1 MRGLH
6 QLPQALSH
14 RGDPR
19 ARGRAHIIEQ
29 RCIDC
34 GECIRQCQHHA
45 KVPTTDPLAAINR
58 FPYKI
63 ALPAPALYGSSRS
76 CRTSRRWPGLRMMG
90 FDEVYDVARGADIVS
105 MAVQERLKQP
115 DCPRPLISSSC
126 PAVVRLIQIRFPELI
141 DNIVDVRS
149 PMEMAAVSARR
160 EFCEKH
166 SVKPEEVGCFFI
178 SPCAAKMTA
187 IRRPLGHQKS
197 AVDGV
202 ISIVEVFG
210 LLSTNIRKA
219 PPAQDERDEA
229 FRATGLGLGW
239 ARTGG
244 EALAAG
250 IENALA
256 VDGIDQVAKVLE
268 EIENNRLPELTF
280 FEGLSCVGGCV
291 GGPLTL
297 ENGFIA
303 RNRIRALVRRLPA
316 KRPDENIAK
325 AEFDSL
331 KDQLRFDSAIEPV
344 KAMQL
349 DQDLQKALSMM
360 DQIEEIRQA
369 AGFGLRL
376 LRLAHL
382 PGAGRGHRR
391 RLRPRDGLP
400 VRPEGAGAGNGQAD
414 GVAVGKHALIARS
427 KHPKILPVFL
437 MRRKGPAHA

>member
-1 MRGLH
+1 MTGTMHSVTLDKSKCVGCTNCLKHCPTEAIRVHG
-6 QLPQALSH
+6 
-14 RGDPR
+14 
-19 ARGRAHIIEQ
+19 GRAHIIEQ

-63 ALPAPALYGSSRS
+63 ALPAPALYGQFKKLPSLSAVAQ
-76 CRTSRRWPGLRMMG
+76 GLRMMG

-105 MAVQERLKQP
+105 MAVRERLSEP

-141 DNIVDVRS
+141 DNIVDLRS

-160 EFCEKH
+160 EFCQKYG
-166 SVKPEEVGCFFI
+166 VKPEEVGCFFI

-187 IRRPLGHQKS
+187 IRRPLGHETS

-210 LLSTNIRKA
+210 LLSTNIRKST
-219 PPAQDERDEA
+219 PVENEGDEA

-239 ARTGG
+239 AKTGG

-268 EIENNRLPELTF
+268 EIENNRLPDLAF

-303 RNRIRALVRRLPA
+303 RNRIRDLVRRLPA
-316 KRPDENIAK
+316 KAPDENIKK
-325 AEFDSL
+325 AEYESL
-331 KDQLRFDSAIEPV
+331 REQLRFDEAIEPV

-349 DQDLQKALSMM
+349 DKDLQKALSMM
-360 DQIEEIRQA
+360 DQIEEIRQ
-369 AGFGLRL
+369 R
-376 LRLAHL
+376 L
-382 PGAGRGHRR
+382 PGLDCGSCGSPTCQALAEDIVTGFAHETDCLFVLKERVREMAKQMVSISENT
-391 RLRPRDGLP
+391 RL
-400 VRPEGAGAGNGQAD
+400 
-414 GVAVGKHALIARS
+414 
-427 KHPKILPVFL
+427 
-437 MRRKGPAHA
+437 

>member
-1 MRGLH
+1 MTSYMHSVTLDKSKCVGCTNCLKQCPTEAIRVHG
-6 QLPQALSH
+6 
-14 RGDPR
+14 
-19 ARGRAHIIEQ
+19 GRAHIIEE

-34 GECIRQCQHHA
+34 GECIRRCQHHA

-58 FPYKI
+58 FHYKI
-63 ALPAPALYGSSRS
+63 ALPAPALYGQFKKLPNLSAVAR
-76 CRTSRRWPGLRMMG
+76 GLRMMG

-105 MAVQERLKQP
+105 MAVKERLAQP
-115 DCPRPLISSSC
+115 GCPRPLISSSC

-149 PMEMAAVSARR
+149 PMEIAAVSARR
-160 EFCEKH
+160 EFCEKNG
-166 SVKPEEVGCFFI
+166 VRPEEVGCFFI

-187 IRRPLGHQKS
+187 IRRPLGHRDS

-202 ISIVEVFG
+202 ISIIEVFG

-219 PPAQDERDEA
+219 AQAGADGGDADEA

-239 ARTGG
+239 AKSGG

-268 EIENNRLPELTF
+268 EIENNRLPDLTF

-303 RNRIRALVRRLPA
+303 KNRIRDLVRRLPA
-316 KRPDENIAK
+316 KLPDENIRRE
-325 AEFDSL
+325 EFESL
-331 KDQLRFDSAIEPV
+331 HGELYFDDEISPI

-349 DQDLQKALSMM
+349 DPDLQKALKMM
-360 DQIEEIRQA
+360 DQIEEIRQ
-369 AGFGLRL
+369 R
-376 LRLAHL
+376 L
-382 PGAGRGHRR
+382 PGLDCGSCGSPTCQALAEDIVMGYAHETDCLFVLKER
-391 RLRPRDGLP
+391 
-400 VRPEGAGAGNGQAD
+400 VREMAKQMVWLSENT
-414 GVAVGKHALIARS
+414 R
-427 KHPKILPVFL
+427 
-437 MRRKGPAHA
+437 M

>member
-1 MRGLH
+1 MINYMHSVTLDKSKCVGCTNCLKHCPTEAIRVHG
-6 QLPQALSH
+6 
-14 RGDPR
+14 
-19 ARGRAHIIEQ
+19 GRAHIIEQ

-34 GECIRQCQHHA
+34 GECIRECQHHA

-63 ALPAPALYGSSRS
+63 ALPAPALYGQFKKLPNLSAVAQ
-76 CRTSRRWPGLRMMG
+76 GLRMMG

-105 MAVQERLKQP
+105 MAVQEKLKDP
-115 DCPRPLISSSC
+115 NCPRPLISSSC

-160 EFCEKH
+160 EFCEKNNV
-166 SVKPEEVGCFFI
+166 SPSEVGCFFI

-187 IRRPLGHQKS
+187 IRRPLGHKTS

-219 PPAQDERDEA
+219 TPASDDRDEA

-239 ARTGG
+239 AKSGG

-297 ENGFIA
+297 ENGFIS
-303 RNRIRALVRRLPA
+303 RNRIRDLVRRLPA
-316 KRPDENIAK
+316 QKPDENIARREYE
-325 AEFDSL
+325 ALGDDLYFD
-331 KDQLRFDSAIEPV
+331 DEIRPI

-349 DQDLQKALSMM
+349 DQDLEKALSMM
-360 DQIEEIRQA
+360 DRIEEIRQ
-369 AGFGLRL
+369 R
-376 LRLAHL
+376 L
-382 PGAGRGHRR
+382 PGLDCGSCGSPTCQALAEDIVFGFAHETDCLFVLKER
-391 RLRPRDGLP
+391 
-400 VRPEGAGAGNGQAD
+400 VREMAKQMVSLSENT
-414 GVAVGKHALIARS
+414 R
-427 KHPKILPVFL
+427 
-437 MRRKGPAHA
+437 M

>member
-1 MRGLH
+1 MTNYMHSVTLDKSKCVGCTNCLKHCPTEAIRVHG
-6 QLPQALSH
+6 
-14 RGDPR
+14 
-19 ARGRAHIIEQ
+19 GRAHIIEQ

-63 ALPAPALYGSSRS
+63 ALPAPALYGQFKKLPSLSAVAQA
-76 CRTSRRWPGLRMMG
+76 LRMMG

-105 MAVQERLKQP
+105 MAVQERLAQP

-160 EFCEKH
+160 EFCEKNH
-166 SVKPEEVGCFFI
+166 VKPEDVGCFFI

-187 IRRPLGHQKS
+187 IRRPLGHEKS

-219 PPAQDERDEA
+219 TPAADESDEG

-297 ENGFIA
+297 ENGFIS
-303 RNRIRALVRRLPA
+303 RNRIRDLVRLLPV
-316 KRPDENIAK
+316 KKPDENIAR
-325 AEFDSL
+325 AEFESL
-331 KDQLRFDSAIEPV
+331 KGDLYFDGEIQPV
-344 KAMQL
+344 KAMEL
-349 DQDLQKALSMM
+349 DPDLQKALSMM
-360 DQIEEIRQA
+360 DQIEEIRQ
-369 AGFGLRL
+369 R
-376 LRLAHL
+376 L
-382 PGAGRGHRR
+382 PGLDCGSCGSPTCQALAEDIVGGFAHETDCLFVLKERVREMAQQMVSLSENT
-391 RLRPRDGLP
+391 RL
-400 VRPEGAGAGNGQAD
+400 
-414 GVAVGKHALIARS
+414 
-427 KHPKILPVFL
+427 
-437 MRRKGPAHA
+437 

>member
-1 MRGLH
+1 MSSYMHSVTLDKSKCVGCTNCLKHCPTEAIRVHG
-6 QLPQALSH
+6 
-14 RGDPR
+14 
-19 ARGRAHIIEQ
+19 GRAHIIEQ

-63 ALPAPALYGSSRS
+63 ALPAPALYGQFKKLPSLSAVAQ
-76 CRTSRRWPGLRMMG
+76 GLRMMG

-105 MAVQERLKQP
+105 MAVREKLRQP
-115 DCPRPLISSSC
+115 GCPRPLISSSC

-160 EFCEKH
+160 EFCEKNH
-166 SVKPEEVGCFFI
+166 VKPEDVGCFFI

-187 IRRPLGHQKS
+187 IRRPLGHTSS

-202 ISIVEVFG
+202 ISVMEIFG

-219 PPAQDERDEA
+219 PEASNDADET

-268 EIENNRLPELTF
+268 EIENNRLPDLTF

-303 RNRIRALVRRLPA
+303 RNRIRDLVRRLPA
-316 KRPDENIAK
+316 TKPDENIAR
-325 AEFDSL
+325 EEYESLRRDLSFD
-331 KDQLRFDSAIEPV
+331 DAIRPI

-349 DQDLQKALSMM
+349 DHDLQKALAMM
-360 DQIEEIRQA
+360 DQIEEIRQ
-369 AGFGLRL
+369 R
-376 LRLAHL
+376 L
-382 PGAGRGHRR
+382 PGLDCGSCGSPTCQALAEDIVGGFAHETDCLFVLKERVREMAKQMVSLSENT
-391 RLRPRDGLP
+391 RL
-400 VRPEGAGAGNGQAD
+400 
-414 GVAVGKHALIARS
+414 
-427 KHPKILPVFL
+427 
-437 MRRKGPAHA
+437 

>member
-1 MRGLH
+1 MTNYMHSVTLDKSKCVGCTNCLKHCPTEAIRVHG
-6 QLPQALSH
+6 
-14 RGDPR
+14 
-19 ARGRAHIIEQ
+19 GRAHIIEQ

-63 ALPAPALYGSSRS
+63 ALPAPALYGQFKKLPNLSAVAQ
-76 CRTSRRWPGLRMMG
+76 GLRMMG

-105 MAVQERLKQP
+105 MAVQERLRQP

-149 PMEMAAVSARR
+149 PMEMAAVAARR
-160 EFCEKH
+160 EFCEKNH
-166 SVKPEEVGCFFI
+166 VKPEEVGCFFI

-187 IRRPLGHQKS
+187 MRRPLGHKTS

-219 PPAQDERDEA
+219 APAADDRDES

-297 ENGFIA
+297 ENGFIS
-303 RNRIRALVRRLPA
+303 RNRIRDLVRRLPA
-316 KRPDENIAK
+316 RKPDENIARQEYESLRDK
-325 AEFDSL
+325 LFFD
-331 KDQLRFDSAIEPV
+331 DEIRPV

-349 DQDLQKALSMM
+349 DQDLQKALRMM
-360 DQIEEIRQA
+360 DQIEEIRQ
-369 AGFGLRL
+369 R
-376 LRLAHL
+376 L
-382 PGAGRGHRR
+382 PGLDCGSCGSPTCQALAEDIVFGFAHETDCLFVLKER
-391 RLRPRDGLP
+391 
-400 VRPEGAGAGNGQAD
+400 VREMAKQMVSLSENT
-414 GVAVGKHALIARS
+414 R
-427 KHPKILPVFL
+427 
-437 MRRKGPAHA
+437 M

>member
-1 MRGLH
+1 MHSVTLDKSKCLGCTNCLKQCPTEAIRVHG
-6 QLPQALSH
+6 
-14 RGDPR
+14 
-19 ARGRAHIIEQ
+19 GRAHIIEQ

-63 ALPAPALYGSSRS
+63 ALPAPALYGQFKKLPTLSAVAQ
-76 CRTSRRWPGLRMMG
+76 GLRMMG

-105 MAVQERLKQP
+105 MAVQEKLKEP

-160 EFCEKH
+160 EFCEKNN
-166 SVKPEEVGCFFI
+166 VKPEEVGCFFI

-187 IRRPLGHQKS
+187 IRRPLGHKDS

-219 PPAQDERDEA
+219 PPATDEKDES

-239 ARTGG
+239 AKTGG

-280 FEGLSCVGGCV
+280 FEGLSCVSGCV

-297 ENGFIA
+297 ENGFIS
-303 RNRIRALVRRLPA
+303 RNRIRDLVRRLPA
-316 KRPDENIAK
+316 QKPDENITRQEYEALK
-325 AEFDSL
+325 GELYFD
-331 KDQLRFDSAIEPV
+331 DEIRPI

-349 DQDLQKALSMM
+349 DQDLEKALSMM
-360 DQIEEIRQA
+360 DQIEEIRQ
-369 AGFGLRL
+369 R
-376 LRLAHL
+376 L
-382 PGAGRGHRR
+382 PGLDCGSCGSPTCQALAEDIVFGFAHETDCLFVLKER
-391 RLRPRDGLP
+391 
-400 VRPEGAGAGNGQAD
+400 VRQMAKQMVSLSENT
-414 GVAVGKHALIARS
+414 R
-427 KHPKILPVFL
+427 
-437 MRRKGPAHA
+437 M

>member
-1 MRGLH
+1 MTSYMHSVTLDKSKCVGCTNCLKHCPTEAIRVHG
-6 QLPQALSH
+6 
-14 RGDPR
+14 
-19 ARGRAHIIEQ
+19 GRAHIIEE

-63 ALPAPALYGSSRS
+63 ALPAPALYGQFKKLPNLSSVAR
-76 CRTSRRWPGLRMMG
+76 GLRMMG

-105 MAVQERLKQP
+105 MAVREKLRQS

-160 EFCEKH
+160 EFCEKNG
-166 SVKPEEVGCFFI
+166 VPPEEVGCFFI

-187 IRRPLGHQKS
+187 IRRPLGHTKS

-202 ISIVEVFG
+202 ISIMEIFG

-219 PPAQDERDEA
+219 PQAPVEADEG

-268 EIENNRLPELTF
+268 EIENNRLPDLTF

-303 RNRIRALVRRLPA
+303 RNRIRDLVRRLPA
-316 KRPDENIAK
+316 KRPDENIARG
-325 AEFDSL
+325 EFEAL
-331 KDQLRFDSAIEPV
+331 KRDLYFDDEIRPI

-349 DQDLQKALSMM
+349 DQDLQKALAMM
-360 DQIEEIRQA
+360 DRIEEIRQ
-369 AGFGLRL
+369 R
-376 LRLAHL
+376 L
-382 PGAGRGHRR
+382 PGLDCGSCGSPTCQALAEDIVGGFAHETDCVFVLKERVREMAKQMVSLSENT
-391 RLRPRDGLP
+391 RL
-400 VRPEGAGAGNGQAD
+400 
-414 GVAVGKHALIARS
+414 
-427 KHPKILPVFL
+427 
-437 MRRKGPAHA
+437 

>member
-1 MRGLH
+1 MTNNMHSVTLDKPKCVGCTNCLKKCPTEAIRVHG
-6 QLPQALSH
+6 
-14 RGDPR
+14 
-19 ARGRAHIIEQ
+19 GRAHIIEQ

-63 ALPAPALYGSSRS
+63 ALPAPALYGQFKRLPNLSAVAH
-76 CRTSRRWPGLRMMG
+76 GLRMMG

-105 MAVQERLKQP
+105 MAVRERLEAP

-141 DNIVDVRS
+141 DNIVNVRS
-149 PMEMAAVSARR
+149 PMEMAATSARR
-160 EFCEKH
+160 EFCAKH
-166 SVKPEEVGCFFI
+166 GVPPDEVGCFFL

-187 IRRPLGHQKS
+187 IRHPLGHRKS

-202 ISIVEVFG
+202 ISILEIFG
-210 LLSTNIRKA
+210 LLSTNIRKSEA
-219 PPAQDERDEA
+219 LERKEDDEA

-239 ARTGG
+239 ARSGG

-256 VDGIDQVAKVLE
+256 VDGIDQVARVLE

-297 ENGFIA
+297 ENGFISK
-303 RNRIRALVRRLPA
+303 NRIRDLVRRLPA
-316 KRPDENIAK
+316 EAPDKDALR
-325 AEFDSL
+325 AELDALRDELYFD
-331 KDQLRFDSAIEPV
+331 AEIVPI

-349 DQDLQKALSMM
+349 DPDLQKALEKM
-360 DQIEEIRQA
+360 DRIEEIRQ
-369 AGFGLRL
+369 R
-376 LRLAHL
+376 L
-382 PGAGRGHRR
+382 PGLDCGSCGSPTCQALAEDIVLGFAHETDCVFVLKER
-391 RLRPRDGLP
+391 
-400 VRPEGAGAGNGQAD
+400 VREMAKQMVSISENT
-414 GVAVGKHALIARS
+414 RS
-427 KHPKILPVFL
+427 
-437 MRRKGPAHA
+437 

>member
-1 MRGLH
+1 MTSYMHSVTLDKSKCVGCTNCLKHCPTEAIRVHG
-6 QLPQALSH
+6 
-14 RGDPR
+14 
-19 ARGRAHIIEQ
+19 GRAHIIEQ

-63 ALPAPALYGSSRS
+63 ALPAPALYGQFKKLPSLSAVAQ
-76 CRTSRRWPGLRMMG
+76 GLRMMG

-149 PMEMAAVSARR
+149 PMEMAAVCARR
-160 EFCEKH
+160 EFCEKNH
-166 SVKPEEVGCFFI
+166 VKPEEVGCFFI

-187 IRRPLGHQKS
+187 IHRPLGHETT

-219 PPAQDERDEA
+219 TPATDDKDEA

-239 ARTGG
+239 AKTGG

-303 RNRIRALVRRLPA
+303 RNRIRDLVRRLPA
-316 KRPDENIAK
+316 QRPDENIAK
-325 AEFDSL
+325 AEYESL
-331 KDQLRFDSAIEPV
+331 KGELYFDGEIKPI

-349 DQDLQKALSMM
+349 DHDLQKALAMM
-360 DQIEEIRQA
+360 DQIEEIRQ
-369 AGFGLRL
+369 R
-376 LRLAHL
+376 L
-382 PGAGRGHRR
+382 PGLDCGSCGSPTCQALAEDIVGGFAHETDCVFVLKERVREMAKQMVSLSENT
-391 RLRPRDGLP
+391 RL
-400 VRPEGAGAGNGQAD
+400 
-414 GVAVGKHALIARS
+414 
-427 KHPKILPVFL
+427 
-437 MRRKGPAHA
+437 